1 MHTNKSRRACS
12 GMWSLPVACAPPA
25 RRGWCLRPDGT
36 EAAQLLARDGAHLA
50 HPLAIGDDGGIAI
63 QGATQ
68 QGEDRLRVV
77 EGLAREGVLDPL
89 PVAPVLHQA
98 RQLEEREVLGH
109 RGGREPQDGLHLAAA
124 EPPRLEELEDPGA
137 GGIAGRFECQFQIA
151 QG

>member
-1 MHTNKSRRACS
+1 MSWPAATRARRARPW
-12 GMWSLPVACAPPA
+12 WSRGPA
-25 RRGWCLRPDGT
+25 RA
-36 EAAQLLARDGAHLA
+36 EAAQFLARDSTYLPQ
-50 HPLAIGDDGGIAI
+50 PLAIGDDDWNTV

-77 EGLAREGVLDPL
+77 GGLAREGVLDPL